1 MFLSHFARTPLPRP
15 STDRPYI
22 ATLTVSHENF
32 GVVRVTL
39 TTDSASYVAWGE
51 EQFYILSGANLFTT
65 GCAMLIPSPGSLRVQ
80 FVKKCPNKRPTNFN
94 ESDSGHQQHE
104 FHH

>member
-39 TTDSASYVAWGE
+39 TTDSASYVAWGGRA
-51 EQFYILSGANLFTT
+51 ILYSQRRKSLQNGLCYANPISWLP
-65 GCAMLIPSPGSLRVQ
+65 PSPVRQ
-80 FVKKCPNKRPTNFN
+80 KMPQQAPN
-94 ESDSGHQQHE
+94 EL
-104 FHH
+104 

>member
-1 MFLSHFARTPLPRP
+1 MFLSHFARTPLRPLPRP

-32 GVVRVTL
+32 GE
-39 TTDSASYVAWGE
+39 E

-65 GCAMLIPSPGSLRVQ
+65 GCANPISWLPLSPVRQ
-80 FVKKCPNKRPTNFN
+80 KMPQQAPN
-94 ESDSGHQQHE
+94 EL
-104 FHH
+104 